1 MSAVS
6 TEPPLSENRQVEHL
20 QPSVLVIVG
29 KLLTSIFILDTIYVV
44 LLVGFFALN
53 NFHEW
58 HDSYVLLLATAHTA
72 KYIVISSVVVQLFA
86 HWAGRSYYITGSH
99 LIQRLGLINITET
112 TFELSQLKSVVMKQ
126 GWFGRRFNY
135 GTITLAFTFAAYG
148 EEQGGVT
155 LHEIT
160 NPHRYKQYF
169 DQYLQG
175 TAMPGRSQT

>member
-1 MSAVS
+1 MSKINNG
-6 TEPPLSENRQVEHL
+6 PPLSESWQVEHL

-29 KLLTSIFILDTIYVV
+29 KLLCSIFILDTIYIA
-44 LLVGFFALN
+44 LLAGFFGLN
-53 NFHEW
+53 NFHDW
-58 HDSYVLLLATAHTA
+58 HDSYILLLAVAHTT
-72 KYIVISSVVVQLFA
+72 KYVAISYVVIQLFTQ
-86 HWAGRSYYITGSH
+86 WAGRSYYITGSH

-126 GWFGRRFNY
+126 GWLGRRFNY

-148 EEQGGVT
+148 EEHGGVT
-155 LHEIT
+155 LHEVT

-175 TAMPGRSQT
+175 TAMPDRSQA